1 MFRVRAR
8 AVPHVVGLL
17 ALSAFLLP
25 TSPAQAAA
33 KQRLGSR
40 VLRQGMSGS
49 DVRTL
54 QVDLSKAG
62 FKTPAVGTFGP
73 MTARNVKSFE
83 RKFHM
88 AVNGV
93 VNSAVAR

>member
-1 MFRVRAR
+1 
-8 AVPHVVGLL
+8 
-17 ALSAFLLP
+17 
-25 TSPAQAAA
+25 
-33 KQRLGSR
+33 
-40 VLRQGMSGS
+40 MSGS

-54 QVDLSKAG
+54 QADLTKAG

-73 MTARNVKSFE
+73 TTARNVKSFE

-93 VNSAVAR
+93 VNAAFVRKLQLAISGCHQRGQHARQRRHRAGPGRPGGRQAPRQAGRHRR